1 MMKEGERVKW
11 FMSELSKSK
20 AGVLGLAMILILI
33 GISAYTLAAV
43 PTSDMEKWNQ
53 LDQWLDNPPS
63 APPKWIN
70 LLTGKSLPE
79 TYIVER
85 RGGAAT
91 SISEVPEL
99 YSSEVTL
106 NYDFHYDDFPSSLI
120 LSVTVLSYS
129 EELYMRVLW
138 ERPDG
143 DRITI
148 IDHIFPSSPGDP
160 PHKISERFYIS
171 TDPEVKMRLASFIL
185 EETGLSLYPEE
196 MSTNRVL
203 FLKLMQGRSV
213 SNSTEPLKG
222 TYKVRVMVQGFDSRD
237 SIESAKLSI
246 GGKVHGLA
254 GTDSSR
260 RDLLLG
266 ILWGTPVALMVGLFT
281 AILSTF
287 TGLTL
292 GATSGFY
299 LGKLDE
305 VIQRFTDFMMSI
317 PALPILI
324 LLSFLFRPSI
334 WNLVL
339 LLALF
344 GWMGVC
350 KVTRS
355 MAMQFREE
363 KYVEAARSL
372 GASNLWIITHHVLP
386 QLLPYTFA
394 QVALS
399 VPSAIISEA
408 ALSFLGLGDPT
419 IVTWGRL
426 LHDAQIAGAALN
438 NYWWWVITPGL
449 LIALVA
455 SSFSLLGNA
464 LDKILHPK
472 LRR

>member
-1 MMKEGERVKW
+1 MKGGDRIKRLIGE
-11 FMSELSKSK
+11 LNKSK
-20 AGVLGLAMILILI
+20 TGILGLAMIFVLV
-33 GISAYTLAAV
+33 GISAYTLVAV
-43 PTSDMEKWNQ
+43 PKSDMEKWNQ

-63 APPKWIN
+63 APPRWISIF
-70 LLTGKSLPE
+70 TGKSLPE
-79 TYIVER
+79 TYIAQSE
-85 RGGAAT
+85 GGTASSLSGVT
-91 SISEVPEL
+91 EL
-99 YSSEVTL
+99 YSTEVDL
-106 NYDFHYDDFPSSLI
+106 KYDFRFEDCPSSLI
-120 LSVTVLSYS
+120 LSVEVSSYS
-129 EELYMRVLW
+129 EESYIRAIW

-143 DRITI
+143 NKVTLIDRIFSNPP
-148 IDHIFPSSPGDP
+148 DSH

-171 TDPEVKMRLASFIL
+171 TDPEVRMRLKSFVL
-185 EETGLSLYPEE
+185 EETGISSYPEE
-196 MSTNRVL
+196 ISTNRVL
-203 FLKLMQGRSV
+203 FLKLIQGAPV
-213 SNSTEPLKG
+213 STSTELLKG
-222 TYKVRVMVQGFDSRD
+222 TYRLRVIVQGFDSRD
-237 SIESAKLSI
+237 RIDFAKLSI

-281 AILSTF
+281 ATLSTF
-287 TGLTL
+287 AGLTL

-324 LLSFLFRPSI
+324 LLSFLFKPSI

-355 MAMQFREE
+355 MAMQLREE
-363 KYVEAARSL
+363 KYIEAARSL
-372 GASNLWIITHHVLP
+372 GASNLWIISHHILP

-394 QVALS
+394 QVALN
-399 VPSAIISEA
+399 VPSAIIAEA
-408 ALSFLGLGDPT
+408 ALSFLGLGDPS
-419 IVTWGRL
+419 IVTWGRI

-438 NYWWWVITPGL
+438 NYWWWVITPGV

-455 SSFSLLGNA
+455 SSFALLGNA
-464 LDKILHPK
+464 LDKILHPS